1 MLETI
6 SAEELARDP
15 GYPGMLPE
23 FLAQT
28 VYYAPFKKLTQ
39 ADLAGFWVLEYRWPN
54 GCTPYGLMF
63 CELALSWAMQYASH
77 HSPLPPT
84 NGYDMRVA
92 GTHLFGSEL
101 DLEAGA
107 VLEARDQRL
116 AQRMPSFIEN
126 FQEIWKQEIDLL
138 TAANRQIESYDTSG
152 RSPAELAEYLVYTRE
167 HVRWSWERHFE
178 LMYLLLINHAGFY
191 DLCTELSIPHA
202 DVATFL
208 QGYDSRI
215 SQGDRALWRMV
226 EQARQKELT
235 GWFAGVDAGSGLLDR
250 MRSAGGDA
258 NRWVESF
265 DGFLNEWGWRTET
278 VADPLSPSW
287 IEDPGPV
294 LGSIASMLMAGEQPD
309 FDAKRKA
316 AEDEREAALE
326 AVRSRLSRAEQR
338 EFDQTLESCR
348 KANFLWWNEDHNFYI
363 DYRSAIP
370 MRKAALGLG
379 ESLDLANPEDTVF
392 CFYPELL
399 ALARG
404 QKKWNEIASL
414 VSERKDYYWLW
425 RERRNRIPKFL
436 GVPPET
442 LSDPILT
449 ELDGFTAEFLETLK
463 VEGTA
468 TTLKGM
474 PASQGRAQ
482 GAARV
487 LLGADRIHDIQPGEI
502 LVCEGTTPSWTP
514 AFTRIAGCLTDQGG
528 TLSHAA
534 IVGREYGV
542 PCVVALGNATARIR
556 TGDVLELDGGTGTV
570 RILTRANENSTIP
583 A

>member
-15 GYPGMLPE
+15 GYPGMQPE
-23 FLAQT
+23 YLAQT
-28 VYYAPFKKLTQ
+28 VYYAPTRTLSE
-39 ADLAGFWVLEYRWPN
+39 ADLTGFWVLEYRWPN

-63 CELALSWAMQYASH
+63 CELALTWAMQYASH

-101 DLEAGA
+101 ALESEA
-107 VLEARDQRL
+107 VLQARDHRL
-116 AQRMPSFIEN
+116 AQRLPRFVEN
-126 FQEIWKQEIDLL
+126 FQEIWKQEIELL
-138 TAANRQIESYDTSG
+138 MAANRQIEAYDASG

-167 HVRWSWERHFE
+167 HLRWSWERHFE

-191 DLCTELSIPHA
+191 DLCTELTIPHA

-215 SQGDRALWRMV
+215 SQGDRALWEMV
-226 EQARQKELT
+226 DLARQKNLAS
-235 GWFAGVDAGSGLLDR
+235 WFVGVDAGVDLLER
-250 MRSAGGDA
+250 MRSAGGEA
-258 NRWVESF
+258 SRWAVSF

-294 LGSIASMLMAGEQPD
+294 LGSIGSLLVAGQQPD

-316 AEDEREAALE
+316 AEDEREAALD

-338 EFDQTLESCR
+338 DFDQTLETCR

-363 DYRSAIP
+363 DYRSGIP

-379 ESLDLANPEDTVF
+379 DSLDLTDPEDTVF

-404 QKKWNEIASL
+404 EKKWNELASL
-414 VSERKDYYWLW
+414 VSERKDYYWSW

-436 GVPPET
+436 GVPPDS

-449 ELDGFTAEFLETLK
+449 ELDGFTPEFLETLK
-463 VEGTA
+463 EDGTA

-514 AFTRIAGCLTDQGG
+514 AFTKIAGCLTDQGG

-556 TGDVLELDGGTGTV
+556 TGDELELDGGAGTV
-570 RILTRANENSTIP
+570 RILKRADP
-583 A
+583 

>member
-1 MLETI
+1 
-6 SAEELARDP
+6 
-15 GYPGMLPE
+15 
-23 FLAQT
+23 
-28 VYYAPFKKLTQ
+28 
-39 ADLAGFWVLEYRWPN
+39 
-54 GCTPYGLMF
+54 MF
-63 CELALSWAMQYASH
+63 CELALTWAMQYASH

-101 DLEAGA
+101 ALESEA
-107 VLEARDQRL
+107 VLQARDHRLTQRL
-116 AQRMPSFIEN
+116 PRFVEN
-126 FQEIWKQEIDLL
+126 FQEIWKQEIELL
-138 TAANRQIESYDTSG
+138 MAANRQIEAYDASG
-152 RSPAELAEYLVYTRE
+152 RSPTELADYLVYTRE

-178 LMYLLLINHAGFY
+178 LMYLLLINHVGFY
-191 DLCTELSIPHA
+191 DLCTELTIPHA

-215 SQGDRALWRMV
+215 SQGDRALWEMV
-226 EQARQKELT
+226 DLARQKDLAS
-235 GWFAGVDAGSGLLDR
+235 WFVGAAAGTDLLER
-250 MRSAGGDA
+250 MRSAGGEA
-258 NRWVESF
+258 SRWAVSF

-294 LGSIASMLMAGEQPD
+294 LGSIGSLLVAGQEQD

-316 AEDEREAALE
+316 AEDEREAALD

-338 EFDQTLESCR
+338 DFDQTLESCR

-363 DYRSAIP
+363 DYRSGIP

-379 ESLDLANPEDTVF
+379 ESLDLADPEDTVF

-404 QKKWNEIASL
+404 EMKWNELASL
-414 VSERKDYYWLW
+414 VSERKDYYWSW

-436 GVPPET
+436 GVPPDS

-463 VEGTA
+463 EDGTA

-514 AFTRIAGCLTDQGG
+514 AFTKIAGCLTDQGG

-556 TGDVLELDGGTGTV
+556 TGDELELDGGAGTV
-570 RILTRANENSTIP
+570 RILKRADL
-583 A
+583 

>member
-1 MLETI
+1 MIETI

-15 GYPGMLPE
+15 GYPGMVPGHV
-23 FLAQT
+23 AQT
-28 VYYAPFKKLTQ
+28 VYYAPFKKLTE
-39 ADLAGFWVLEYRWPN
+39 ADLEGFWVLEYRWPN

-63 CELALSWAMQYASH
+63 CELALTWAMQYASH

-101 DLEAGA
+101 ALDSAA
-107 VLEARDQRL
+107 ILEARDQRL
-116 AQRMPSFIEN
+116 AQRLPQFVDD
-126 FQEIWKQEIDLL
+126 FDRIWTQEIDALMV
-138 TAANRQIESYDTSG
+138 ANRLIESYETSG
-152 RSPAELAEYLVYTRE
+152 RSPEEMGDYLVYTRE

-215 SQGDRALWRMV
+215 SQGDRALWQMV
-226 EQARQKELT
+226 DLVREKDLAQ
-235 GWFAGVDAGSGLLDR
+235 WFTSTQTYSDLLRR
-250 MRSAGGDA
+250 MRTAGGEAAHWTDA
-258 NRWVESF
+258 F
-265 DGFLNEWGWRTET
+265 DQFLDEWGWRTET

-287 IEDPGPV
+287 IEDPAPV
-294 LGSIASMLMAGEQPD
+294 LQSIGTYLGSGERPD

-316 AEDEREAALE
+316 AEDDRENALE
-326 AVRSRLSRAEQR
+326 AARSRLSRGEQR
-338 EFDQTLESCR
+338 EFDQTLDSCR

-363 DYRSAIP
+363 DYRTAIP

-379 ESLDLANPEDTVF
+379 QALDLENPEDTVF

-404 QKKWNEIASL
+404 ETRWNELSTQ
-414 VSERKDYYWLW
+414 VGERKDYYWSW
-425 RERRNRIPKFL
+425 RGRRHQIPKFL
-436 GVPPET
+436 GVPPES

-449 ELDGFTAEFLETLK
+449 ELDGFTPAFLETLK
-463 VEGTA
+463 TQGSA
-468 TTLKGM
+468 TTLNGM
-474 PASQGRAQ
+474 PASRGSAT
-482 GAARV
+482 GPARV
-487 LLGADRIHDIQPGEI
+487 LQGADDIHQIQAGEI

-514 AFTRIAGCLTDQGG
+514 AFTKIAGCLTDQGG

-534 IVGREYGV
+534 IVGREYGI
-542 PCVVALGNATARIR
+542 PCVVAMGNATARIK
-556 TGDVLELDGGTGTV
+556 TGDTLALDGTTGTV
-570 RILTRANENSTIP
+570 TILQRAQG
-583 A
+583 